1 MNVTITKDFGTGKAN
16 AQAKANLTELIMNA
30 LIAEFGEENV
40 AMVRTGGTSQ
50 VNEIGVRIGTITDTD
65 GFTYDFCA
73 TINPTIKGFKDRV
86 TKRYT
91 VEAFDFETAVACY
104 ENYLAEKAAKQAEAA
119 AKKVERKANGNKT
132 KSEKQAEIDARAK
145 ELDEIAKKVKEK
157 QKAELAE
164 KVAKAKE
171 KAKGV

>member
-1 MNVTITKDFGTGKAN
+1 MMNVTITKDFGTGKAN

-50 VNEIGVRIGTITDTD
+50 VNEIGVRIGTITDAD

-73 TINPTIKGFKDRV
+73 TINPTIKGFKERV

-91 VEAFDFETAVACY
+91 VEAFDFETA
-104 ENYLAEKAAKQAEAA
+104 KQAYVDDVTA
-119 AKKVERKANGNKT
+119 KT
-132 KSEKQAEIDARAK
+132 KEKE
-145 ELDEIAKKVKEK
+145 
-157 QKAELAE
+157 
-164 KVAKAKE
+164 AKAKAKAE
-171 KAKGV
+171 KIERDKKAREEKKLAKEKETEITAE

>member
-1 MNVTITKDFGTGKAN
+1 MNVTVTKDFGTGKAN

-50 VNEIGVRIGTITDTD
+50 VNEIGVKIGTITDTD

-73 TINPTIKGFKDRV
+73 TINPTIKGFKEKV

-91 VEAFDFETAVACY
+91 VEAFDFETA
-104 ENYLAEKAAKQAEAA
+104 KQAYVDDVT
-119 AKKVERKANGNKT
+119 AKT
-132 KSEKQAEIDARAK
+132 QEKE
-145 ELDEIAKKVKEK
+145 
-157 QKAELAE
+157 
-164 KVAKAKE
+164 AKAKAKAE
-171 KAKGV
+171 KIERDKKAREEKKLAKEKETETTAE

>member
-1 MNVTITKDFGTGKAN
+1 MMNVTITKDFGTGKAN

-50 VNEIGVRIGTITDTD
+50 VNEIGVRIGTITDAD

-73 TINPTIKGFKDRV
+73 TINPTIKGFKERM

-91 VEAFDFETAVACY
+91 VEAFDFETAKQAYVDDVTAKAQ
-104 ENYLAEKAAKQAEAA
+104 EKEAKTKARAEKIERD
-119 AKKVERKANGNKT
+119 KKAREEKKLAN
-132 KSEKQAEIDARAK
+132 
-145 ELDEIAKKVKEK
+145 
-157 QKAELAE
+157 
-164 KVAKAKE
+164 AKAKE
-171 KAKGV
+171 TETTAE

>member
-1 MNVTITKDFGTGKAN
+1 MMNVTITKDFGTGKAN

-50 VNEIGVRIGTITDTD
+50 VNEIGVRIGTITDAD

-73 TINPTIKGFKDRV
+73 TINPTIKGFKERV

-91 VEAFDFETAVACY
+91 VEAFDFDSARQAYVDDVTAKIQEKEAKAKAR
-104 ENYLAEKAAKQAEAA
+104 AEKIERD
-119 AKKVERKANGNKT
+119 KKAREEKKLAN
-132 KSEKQAEIDARAK
+132 
-145 ELDEIAKKVKEK
+145 
-157 QKAELAE
+157 
-164 KVAKAKE
+164 AKAKE
-171 KAKGV
+171 TETTAE

>member
-1 MNVTITKDFGTGKAN
+1 MMNVTITKDFGTGKAN

-73 TINPTIKGFKDRV
+73 TINPTIKGFKERV

-91 VEAFDFETAVACY
+91 VEAFDFETAKQAYVDDVTAKAQ
-104 ENYLAEKAAKQAEAA
+104 EKEVKAKARAEKIERD
-119 AKKVERKANGNKT
+119 KKAREEKKLAN
-132 KSEKQAEIDARAK
+132 
-145 ELDEIAKKVKEK
+145 
-157 QKAELAE
+157 
-164 KVAKAKE
+164 AKAKE
-171 KAKGV
+171 TETTAE

>member
-1 MNVTITKDFGTGKAN
+1 MMNVTITKDFGTGKAN

-50 VNEIGVRIGTITDTD
+50 VNEIGVRIGTITDAD

-73 TINPTIKGFKDRV
+73 TINPTIKGFKERV

-91 VEAFDFETAVACY
+91 VEAFDFETA
-104 ENYLAEKAAKQAEAA
+104 KQAYVDDVT
-119 AKKVERKANGNKT
+119 AKT
-132 KSEKQAEIDARAK
+132 QEKE
-145 ELDEIAKKVKEK
+145 
-157 QKAELAE
+157 
-164 KVAKAKE
+164 AKAKAKAE
-171 KAKGV
+171 KIERDKKAREEKKLAKGKETETTAE

>member
-1 MNVTITKDFGTGKAN
+1 MMNVTITKDFGTGKAN

-50 VNEIGVRIGTITDTD
+50 VNEIGVRIGTITDAD

-73 TINPTIKGFKDRV
+73 TINPTIKGFKERV

-91 VEAFDFETAVACY
+91 DEAFDFDSARQAYVDDVTAKAQ
-104 ENYLAEKAAKQAEAA
+104 EKEAKAKARAEKIERD
-119 AKKVERKANGNKT
+119 KKAREEKKLAN
-132 KSEKQAEIDARAK
+132 
-145 ELDEIAKKVKEK
+145 
-157 QKAELAE
+157 
-164 KVAKAKE
+164 AKAKE
-171 KAKGV
+171 TETTAE

>member
-50 VNEIGVRIGTITDTD
+50 VNEIGVRIGTITDAD

-73 TINPTIKGFKDRV
+73 TINPTIKGFKERV
-86 TKRYT
+86 TKRYI
-91 VEAFDFETAVACY
+91 VEAFDFDSARQAYVDDVTAKIQEKEAKAKAR
-104 ENYLAEKAAKQAEAA
+104 AEKIERD
-119 AKKVERKANGNKT
+119 KKAREEKKLAN
-132 KSEKQAEIDARAK
+132 
-145 ELDEIAKKVKEK
+145 
-157 QKAELAE
+157 
-164 KVAKAKE
+164 AKAKE
-171 KAKGV
+171 TETTAE

>member
-1 MNVTITKDFGTGKAN
+1 MMNVTITKDFGTGKAN

-50 VNEIGVRIGTITDTD
+50 VNEIGVRIGTITDAD

-73 TINPTIKGFKDRV
+73 TINPTIKGFKERV

-91 VEAFDFETAVACY
+91 VEAFDFDSARQAYVDDVTAKTQEKEAKAKAR
-104 ENYLAEKAAKQAEAA
+104 AEKIERD
-119 AKKVERKANGNKT
+119 KKAREEKKLAN
-132 KSEKQAEIDARAK
+132 ARAK
-145 ELDEIAKKVKEK
+145 ETETT
-157 QKAELAE
+157 AE
-164 KVAKAKE
+164 
-171 KAKGV
+171 

>member
-73 TINPTIKGFKDRV
+73 TINPTIKGFKERV

-91 VEAFDFETAVACY
+91 VEAFDFETAKQAYVDDVTAKTQ
-104 ENYLAEKAAKQAEAA
+104 EKAAK
-119 AKKVERKANGNKT
+119 
-132 KSEKQAEIDARAK
+132 
-145 ELDEIAKKVKEK
+145 
-157 QKAELAE
+157 
-164 KVAKAKE
+164 AKAKAE
-171 KAKGV
+171 KIERDKKAREEKKLAKEKETETAAE

>member
-1 MNVTITKDFGTGKAN
+1 MMNVTITKDFGTGKAN

-50 VNEIGVRIGTITDTD
+50 VNEIGVRIGTITDAD

-73 TINPTIKGFKDRV
+73 TINPTIKGFKERV

-91 VEAFDFETAVACY
+91 VEAFDFDSARQAYVDDVTAKAQ
-104 ENYLAEKAAKQAEAA
+104 EKEAKTKARAEKTERD
-119 AKKVERKANGNKT
+119 KKAREEKKLAN
-132 KSEKQAEIDARAK
+132 
-145 ELDEIAKKVKEK
+145 
-157 QKAELAE
+157 
-164 KVAKAKE
+164 AKAKE
-171 KAKGV
+171 TETTAE